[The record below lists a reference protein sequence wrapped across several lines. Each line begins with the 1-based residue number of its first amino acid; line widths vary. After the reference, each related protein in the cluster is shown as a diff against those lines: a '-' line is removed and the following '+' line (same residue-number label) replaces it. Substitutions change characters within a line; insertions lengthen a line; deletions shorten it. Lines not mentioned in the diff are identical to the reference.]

1 MGLSPLARGNR
12 RLSGPCCRG
21 KGPIPARAGQP
32 GAAALL
38 AALPG
43 AYPRSRGA
51 TRQPGRPIFCNR
63 GLSPLARGNLN
74 ACRWNHAD
82 RGPIPARAGQPMQGL
97 RRSGNHRAYPR
108 SRGATSALPAI
119 SAAVSGLSPLARG
132 NLRHRMALRRAVGP
146 IPARAGQP
154 RRLRAYPGHAGAY
167 PRSRG
172 ATSLASPLP
181 GCRWGLSPLAR
192 GNPHGLAN
200 HALCLG
206 PIPARAGQPG
216 AATGLA
222 HICWAY
228 PRSRGATVGD
238 ALFRQGKKGLSPL
251 ARGNR
256 WCGRLQCVQQGPI
269 PARAGQPDHWNGARR
284 RERAYPRSRGATGSA
299 RDQIALFDGLS
310 PLARGNL
317 KQMAMPKLAVGPIP
331 ARAGQPASPREST
344 HPSWAYPRSRGATR
358 SRSRAAPS
366 KKGLSPLARG
376 NPEHTLYAVIL

>member
-284 RERAYPRSRGATGSA
+284 RERAYPRA
-299 RDQIALFDGLS
+299 
-310 PLARGNL
+310 
-317 KQMAMPKLAVGPIP
+317 
-331 ARAGQPASPREST
+331 
-344 HPSWAYPRSRGATR
+344 RGATR
-358 SRSRAAPS
+358 KAQRNARGDT
-366 KKGLSPLARG
+366 GLSPRARG
-376 NPEHTLYAVIL
+376 NRKCQGSNRPL